1 MVTPDEPNPE
11 LIGHARE
18 LLTANHYLTLATVSA
33 GGQPWVTPVYFSWA
47 EEWEFLWVSAL
58 DAEHSRNLAE
68 RPAVALTVF
77 DSTVPAYHGQAVYAV
92 GEGRAVPSDEL
103 DDRLAHYPGP
113 ARRGGRVFS
122 REELT
127 GDSPWRLY
135 QAAATELWVLCPGEP
150 RRACTLHHI
159 SKDHRARVL

>member
-1 MVTPDEPNPE
+1 
-11 LIGHARE
+11 
-18 LLTANHYLTLATVSA
+18 
-33 GGQPWVTPVYFSWA
+33 VYFAAAGRWD
-47 EEWEFLWVSAL
+47 FYWVSGT

-68 RPAVALTVF
+68 RPRVSLVVF
-77 DSTVPAYHGQAVYAV
+77 DSTVEPYHGQAVYAV

-103 DDRLAHYPGP
+103 DDRLVHYPGP
-113 ARRGGRVFS
+113 AERGGSVFS
-122 REELT
+122 REELI

-150 RRACTLHHI
+150 RRACTLHNI